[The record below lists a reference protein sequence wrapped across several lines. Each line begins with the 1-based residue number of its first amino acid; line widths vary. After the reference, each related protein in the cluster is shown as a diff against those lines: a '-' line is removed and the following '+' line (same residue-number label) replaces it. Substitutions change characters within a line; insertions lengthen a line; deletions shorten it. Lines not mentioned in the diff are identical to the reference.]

1 MAVTTVQ
8 PTVPRLTW
16 MQHADVL
23 VAIFILCVIT
33 MLIIPLPPLFIDM
46 SIALNLTLAMVIILS
61 VTYLVKIT
69 DFSVFPSL
77 LLVTT
82 VYRLAIEVS
91 TSRLILN
98 GRGAEIGIVRTFGTF
113 VVGGNMVVGIVIFLI
128 LVVIQLL
135 VVVRGTMRVS
145 EVAARFTLDAM
156 PGRQMAID
164 ADLNAGYITEKEA
177 AEKRMEIRKEADF
190 YGAMDGAARFV
201 QGDVIAGVVIA
212 AVNIIGGLTIGVL
225 MRGEALADAFRDYTT
240 YTVGCALSAQIP
252 AFLISVA
259 TGLIVARAAT
269 EENLGLD
276 VATQLTAQPRV
287 LWITG
292 GALLFFMLT
301 PLPKIPLIIV
311 GGFIA
316 AIAYF
321 ITKSLKVEEEKV
333 LKEKKKKE
341 LEWLKKPESVASLLS
356 MDPMELEI
364 GYALIPLV
372 DPEQGGDLLDRVTM
386 IRRQAAL
393 ELGIVTP
400 PIRIRDNIQLKPN
413 SYIIK
418 IRGVEVGKGV
428 IKIDKYLA
436 MKPPTGVT
444 EEIAGEPGIEPA
456 FGTPAIWIKEE
467 QREQAEKAGY
477 IIVDPPTI
485 ISTHMQEVIRKN
497 APELVT
503 RQDVQSLMDSLKQ
516 NYPTVV
522 AELIP
527 NQLTLGEVQK
537 VLHNL
542 LQEGL
547 SIRDLLTITETLADW
562 APKTKE
568 IGFLTE
574 QVRMRLSK
582 QIMRQYLSKDG
593 TLAVITLHPKLE
605 NEMGENIR
613 QTPTGEQLVLDPARL
628 QKITIAVQEEV
639 RRNIREFPVILCSP
653 RIRRHFRNLIM
664 HTLPQIGVI
673 SYNEVTPDVEI
684 KSVGMVDV
692 S

>member
-1 MAVTTVQ
+1 MARAKTQ
-8 PTVPRLTW
+8 SIVPRLTW
-16 MQHADVL
+16 MQQSDIL
-23 VAIFILCVIT
+23 IAIFILCVII
-33 MLIIPLPPLFIDM
+33 MLVIPLPPLFIDL
-46 SIALNLTLAMVIILS
+46 SIAMNLTLAIVIILS
-61 VTYLVKIT
+61 VTYLSKVT

-98 GRGAEIGIVRTFGTF
+98 GMGGEIGIVRTFGTF
-113 VVGGNMVVGIVIFLI
+113 VVGGNLVVGIVIFLI
-128 LVVIQLL
+128 LVIIQLL

-177 AEKRMEIRKEADF
+177 AEKRIEIRKEADF

-201 QGDVIAGVVIA
+201 QGDVIAGVIIA
-212 AVNIIGGLTIGVL
+212 AINIIGGLTIGVL
-225 MRGEALADAFRDYTT
+225 MRGEPLADAFRDYTT

-276 VATQLTAQPRV
+276 VISQLTSQPRV
-287 LWITG
+287 LWIAG
-292 GALLFFMLT
+292 GTLAFFLLT
-301 PLPKIPLIIV
+301 PLPKIPLIII
-311 GGFIA
+311 GGLIGSL
-316 AIAYF
+316 AYLMS
-321 ITKSLKVEEEKV
+321 KSVKVEEKKILE
-333 LKEKKKKE
+333 EKKKKE
-341 LEWLKKPESVASLLS
+341 LEWLKKPESVASLLAVE
-356 MDPMELEI
+356 PMELEI

-386 IRRQAAL
+386 IRRQMAL

-400 PIRIRDNIQLKPN
+400 PIRIRDNIQLKPTT
-413 SYIIK
+413 YLIK
-418 IRGVEVGKGV
+418 IRGFEVGNGI

-436 MKPPTGVT
+436 MKTIEVT
-444 EEIAGEPGIEPA
+444 EEIKGEPGIEPA
-456 FGTPAIWIKEE
+456 FGSAAIWIKEE
-467 QREQAEKAGY
+467 QREEAERLGY
-477 IIVDPPTI
+477 TVVDPPTI
-485 ISTHMQEVIRKN
+485 IATHMQEIIRRN
-497 APELVT
+497 APDLIT
-503 RQDVQSLMDSLKQ
+503 RQDVQSLIDSLKQ

-522 AELIP
+522 SELIP

-542 LQEGL
+542 LREGL

-562 APKTKE
+562 APKTKD

-574 QVRMRLSK
+574 QVRMSLAR
-582 QIMRQYLSKDG
+582 QIIRQYASKDG
-593 TLAVITLHPKLE
+593 ILLAITLHPKLE
-605 NEMGENIR
+605 NELGENLQ
-613 QTPTGEQLVLDPARL
+613 QTSEGEQLILPPDRL
-628 QKITIAVQEEV
+628 QKIVVAVQEEIKK
-639 RRNIREFPVILCSP
+639 NIREKTIILCSP
-653 RIRRHFRNLIM
+653 RIRRHFKNLIRQI
-664 HTLPQIGVI
+664 LPQIGVL
-673 SYNEVTPDVEI
+673 SYNEITSDIEV
-684 KSVGMVDV
+684 KSVGMVNI

>member
-1 MAVTTVQ
+1 MAVARTARVV
-8 PTVPRLTW
+8 PTLTW
-16 MQHADVL
+16 MQQSDIL
-23 VAIFILCVIT
+23 VAIFILCVVI
-33 MLIIPLPPLFIDM
+33 MLIIPLPPLFIDF

-61 VTYLVKIT
+61 VTYLVKVT

-113 VVGGNMVVGIVIFLI
+113 VVGGNLVVGIVIFLI
-128 LVVIQLL
+128 LVIIQLL

-145 EVAARFTLDAM
+145 EVAARFILDAM

-177 AEKRMEIRKEADF
+177 AEKRIEIRKEADF

-212 AVNIIGGLTIGVL
+212 AINIIGGLSIGVL
-225 MRGEALADAFRDYTT
+225 MRGEPLADAIRDYTT

-276 VATQLTAQPRV
+276 VVRQLTAQPRV
-287 LWITG
+287 LWIAAGT
-292 GALLFFMLT
+292 LIFFLLT
-301 PLPKIPLIIV
+301 PLPKIPLLVVAGII
-311 GGFIA
+311 GTL
-316 AIAYF
+316 AYLM
-321 ITKSLKVEEEKV
+321 TKSVKVEEKKTLE
-333 LKEKKKKE
+333 EKKKKE
-341 LEWLKKPESVASLLS
+341 LEWLKKPESVASLLAT
-356 MDPMELEI
+356 DPMELEI

-386 IRRQAAL
+386 IRRQMAL

-400 PIRIRDNIQLKPN
+400 PIRIRDNIQLKPTT
-413 SYIIK
+413 YVIK
-418 IRGVEVGKGV
+418 IRGVEVGKGT
-428 IKIDKYLA
+428 IKMDKYLA
-436 MKPPTGVT
+436 MKTPQVT
-444 EEIAGEPGIEPA
+444 EEIEGEPGVEPA
-456 FGTPAIWIKEE
+456 FGTPAVWIKEE
-467 QREQAEKAGY
+467 QRERAEQLGY
-477 IIVDPPTI
+477 TVVDPPTI
-485 ISTHMQEVIRKN
+485 ISTHMQEIIKRN
-497 APELVT
+497 APDLVT

-542 LQEGL
+542 LREGI
-547 SIRDLLTITETLADW
+547 SIRDLLTIAETLADW

-574 QVRMRLSK
+574 QVRMSLSK

-593 TLAVITLHPKLE
+593 TLAAITLHPKLE

-613 QTPTGEQLVLDPARL
+613 QTPEGEQLVLDPGRL
-628 QKITIAVQEEV
+628 QKITKAVQEEV
-639 RRNIREFPVILCSP
+639 KRSIKEEPVILCSP
-653 RIRRHFRNLIM
+653 RIRRHVKNLIM
-664 HTLPQIGVI
+664 RTLPQIGVL
-673 SYNEVTPDVEI
+673 SYNEITPDVEVR
-684 KSVGMVDV
+684 SVGMVDV

>member
-1 MAVTTVQ
+1 MAIARTQ
-8 PTVPRLTW
+8 PIVPRLTW
-16 MQHADVL
+16 IQQSDML
-23 VAIFILCVIT
+23 VAIFILCVII
-33 MLIIPLPPLFIDM
+33 MLVIPLPPLFIDL
-46 SIALNLTLAMVIILS
+46 SIAMNLTLAMVIILS

-69 DFSVFPSL
+69 DFSIFPSL
-77 LLVTT
+77 LLITT

-98 GRGAEIGIVRTFGTF
+98 GRGAEIGIVSTFGTF
-113 VVGGNMVVGIVIFLI
+113 VVGGNLIVGIVIFLI
-128 LVVIQLL
+128 LVIIQLL

-177 AEKRMEIRKEADF
+177 AAKRVEIRKEADF

-212 AVNIIGGLTIGVL
+212 AINIIGGLTIGVL
-225 MRGEALADAFRDYTT
+225 MRGEPIADAFHDYTT
-240 YTVGCALSAQIP
+240 YTIGCALSAQIP

-276 VATQLTAQPRV
+276 VISQLTANPRV
-287 LWITG
+287 LWIAAGT
-292 GALLFFMLT
+292 LTFFLFT
-301 PLPKIPLIIV
+301 PLPKIPLIMV
-311 GGFIA
+311 GGIIGT
-316 AIAYF
+316 IAYLMS
-321 ITKSLKVEEEKV
+321 KSVKIEEKKT
-333 LKEKKKKE
+333 LEEKKKKE
-341 LEWLKKPESVASLLS
+341 LEWLKKPESVASLLTT
-356 MDPMELEI
+356 DPMELEI

-386 IRRQAAL
+386 IRRQTAL
-393 ELGIVTP
+393 ELGIITP

-413 SYIIK
+413 TYVIK
-418 IRGVEVGKGV
+418 IRGFEVGKGI

-436 MKPPTGVT
+436 MN
-444 EEIAGEPGIEPA
+444 PGIATEDIEGEQTKEPA
-456 FGTPAIWIKEE
+456 FGSPAVWIKEE
-467 QREQAEKAGY
+467 QRNYAEQLGY
-477 IIVDPPTI
+477 TVVDPPTI
-485 ISTHMQEVIRKN
+485 ISTHMQEIIKRN
-497 APELVT
+497 APNLVS

-522 AELIP
+522 AELVP
-527 NQLTLGEVQK
+527 GQLTLGEVQK

-542 LQEGL
+542 LREGL
-547 SIRDLLTITETLADW
+547 SIRDLLTIAETLADW
-562 APKTKE
+562 APKTKD

-574 QVRMRLSK
+574 QVRISLSR

-593 TLAVITLHPKLE
+593 TLVAITLHPNLE
-605 NEMGENIR
+605 NEMGQNIR
-613 QTPTGEQLVLDPARL
+613 ETPEGEQLTLAPNKL
-628 QKITIAVQEEV
+628 QKIILAVQEEIK
-639 RRNIREFPVILCSP
+639 RNIKEVPVILCSP
-653 RIRRHFRNLIM
+653 RIRRHFKNLIM
-664 HTLPQIGVI
+664 RTFPQIGVL
-673 SYNEVTPDVEI
+673 SYNEVTSDIEVR
-684 KSVGMVDV
+684 SVGMVDV

>member
-1 MAVTTVQ
+1 MAVARTQAV
-8 PTVPRLTW
+8 VPRLTW
-16 MQHADVL
+16 MQHSDVL
-23 VAIFILCVIT
+23 VAIFILCVII
-33 MLIIPLPPLFIDM
+33 MLVIPLPPLFIDI
-46 SIALNLTLAMVIILS
+46 SIAMNLTLAMVIILS
-61 VTYLVKIT
+61 VTYLIKIT
-69 DFSVFPSL
+69 EFSVFPSL

-113 VVGGNMVVGIVIFLI
+113 VVGGNIVVGIVIFLI
-128 LVVIQLL
+128 LVIIQLL

-177 AEKRMEIRKEADF
+177 AEKRIEIRKEADF

-212 AVNIIGGLTIGVL
+212 AINIIGGLTIGVL
-225 MRGEALADAFRDYTT
+225 MRGEPLADAFRDYTT
-240 YTVGCALSAQIP
+240 FTVGCALSAQIP

-259 TGLIVARAAT
+259 TGLIVARAAS

-276 VATQLTAQPRV
+276 VTSQLTAQPRV

-292 GALLFFMLT
+292 GTLIFFLLT
-301 PLPKIPLIIV
+301 PLPKIPLLMVAGII
-311 GGFIA
+311 GTL
-316 AIAYF
+316 AYLMS
-321 ITKSLKVEEEKV
+321 KSVKVEKEKT
-333 LKEKKKKE
+333 LAEKKKKE
-341 LEWLKKPESVASLLS
+341 LEWLKKPESVASLLA

-393 ELGIVTP
+393 ELGIVIP
-400 PIRIRDNIQLKPN
+400 PIRIRDNIQLRPTT
-413 SYIIK
+413 YVIK
-418 IRGVEVGKGV
+418 IRGLDVGKGIV
-428 IKIDKYLA
+428 KIDKYLA
-436 MKPPTGVT
+436 MKTPEVI
-444 EEIAGEPGIEPA
+444 EEIEGEPGVEPA
-456 FGTPAIWIKEE
+456 FGSSAIWIKEE
-467 QREQAEKAGY
+467 QREEAEKLGY
-477 IIVDPPTI
+477 TVVDPPTI
-485 ISTHMQEVIRKN
+485 ISTHMQEIIKKN
-497 APELVT
+497 APDLVS
-503 RQDVQSLMDSLKQ
+503 RQDVQSLMDGLKQ

-522 AELIP
+522 AELVP
-527 NQLTLGEVQK
+527 SQLSLGEVQK

-562 APKTKE
+562 APKTKD

-574 QVRMRLSK
+574 QVRMSLSR

-593 TLAVITLHPKLE
+593 TLSAITLHPKLE

-613 QTPTGEQLVLDPARL
+613 QTPEGEQLILDPARL
-628 QKITIAVQEEV
+628 QKITLAVQEEIK
-639 RRNIREFPVILCSP
+639 RNIKELPIILCSP
-653 RIRRHFRNLIM
+653 RIRRHFKNLIM
-664 HTLPQIGVI
+664 RTIPQIGVL
-673 SYNEVTPDVEI
+673 SYNEITPDVEV

>member
-1 MAVTTVQ
+1 MAVARTQ
-8 PTVPRLTW
+8 PVVPRLIW
-16 MQHADVL
+16 MQHSDVL
-23 VAIFILCVIT
+23 VAIFILCVIV
-33 MLIIPLPPLFIDM
+33 MLVIPLPPLFIDL
-46 SIALNLTLAMVIILS
+46 SIAINLTLAMIIILA
-61 VTYLVKIT
+61 VTYLTKIT
-69 DFSVFPSL
+69 EFSVFPSL

-98 GRGAEIGIVRTFGTF
+98 GRGDEIGIVRTFGTF
-113 VVGGNMVVGIVIFLI
+113 VVGGNLVVGIVIFLI
-128 LVVIQLL
+128 LVIIQLL

-177 AEKRMEIRKEADF
+177 ADKRVEIRKEADF

-212 AVNIIGGLTIGVL
+212 AINIIGGLTIGVL
-225 MRGEALADAFRDYTT
+225 MRGEPLAEAFRDYTT

-259 TGLIVARAAT
+259 TGLIVARSAT
-269 EENLGLD
+269 EKNLGLD
-276 VATQLTAQPRV
+276 AFNQLTAKPRV

-292 GALLFFMLT
+292 GALIFFLLT
-301 PLPKIPLIIV
+301 PLPKIPLILVAGIIGTV
-311 GGFIA
+311 
-316 AIAYF
+316 AYLMS
-321 ITKSLKVEEEKV
+321 KLVKGEEEKT
-333 LKEKKKKE
+333 LEEKEKKK
-341 LEWLKKPESVASLLS
+341 LEWLKKPESVASLLTI
-356 MDPMELEI
+356 DPMELEI

-400 PIRIRDNIQLKPN
+400 PIRIRDNIQLKPTT
-413 SYIIK
+413 YVIK
-418 IRGVEVGKGV
+418 IRGFEVGKGL
-428 IKIDKYLA
+428 IKLDKYLA
-436 MKPPTGVT
+436 MKTIAVT
-444 EEIAGEPGIEPA
+444 EEIEGEAGIEPA
-456 FGTPAIWIKEE
+456 FGSSAIWIKEE
-467 QREQAEKAGY
+467 KRNDAEKKGY
-477 IIVDPPTI
+477 TVVDAPTI
-485 ISTHMQEVIRKN
+485 ISTHMQEIIRKN
-497 APELVT
+497 APDLIS

-516 NYPTVV
+516 THPTVV

-527 NQLTLGEVQK
+527 GQLSLGEVQK
-537 VLHNL
+537 VLHSL

-562 APKTKE
+562 APKTKD

-574 QVRMRLSK
+574 QVRMSLSR

-593 TLAVITLHPKLE
+593 ILLAITLHPKLE
-605 NEMGENIR
+605 NEMGDNIR
-613 QTPTGEQLVLDPARL
+613 QTSEGEQLILDPARL
-628 QKITIAVQEEV
+628 QKITQAVHEEIK
-639 RRNIREFPVILCSP
+639 RNIREVPIILCSP
-653 RIRRHFRNLIM
+653 RIRRHFKNLIM
-664 HTLPQIGVI
+664 RTLPQIGVL
-673 SYNEVTPDVEI
+673 SYNEVTSDVDVR
-684 KSVGMVDV
+684 SVGMVDV

>member
-1 MAVTTVQ
+1 MEVARTQ
-8 PTVPRLTW
+8 PAVPRLIW
-16 MQHADVL
+16 MQHSDVL
-23 VAIFILCVIT
+23 VAIFVLCVIV
-33 MLIIPLPPLFIDM
+33 MLVIPLPPLFIDL
-46 SIALNLTLAMVIILS
+46 SIAINLTLAIIIILA
-61 VTYLVKIT
+61 VTYLTKIT
-69 DFSVFPSL
+69 EFSVFPSL

-98 GRGAEIGIVRTFGTF
+98 GRGDEIGIVRTFGTF
-113 VVGGNMVVGIVIFLI
+113 VVGGNLVVGIVIFLI
-128 LVVIQLL
+128 LVIIQLL

-177 AEKRMEIRKEADF
+177 ADKRVEIRKEADF

-212 AVNIIGGLTIGVL
+212 AINIIGGLTIGVL
-225 MRGEALADAFRDYTT
+225 MRGEPLADAFRDYTT
-240 YTVGCALSAQIP
+240 YTIGCALSAQIP

-259 TGLIVARAAT
+259 TGLIVARSAT
-269 EENLGLD
+269 EKNLGLD
-276 VATQLTAQPRV
+276 AFNQLTTKPRV

-292 GALLFFMLT
+292 GALIFFLLT
-301 PLPKIPLIIV
+301 PLPKIPLILVAGVIGIV
-311 GGFIA
+311 
-316 AIAYF
+316 AYLM
-321 ITKSLKVEEEKV
+321 TKLVKVEEEKT
-333 LKEKKKKE
+333 LEEKEKKK
-341 LEWLKKPESVASLLS
+341 LEWLKKPESVASLLA

-400 PIRIRDNIQLKPN
+400 PIRIRDNIQLKPTT
-413 SYIIK
+413 YVVK
-418 IRGVEVGKGV
+418 IRGFEVGKGL
-428 IKIDKYLA
+428 IKLDKYLA
-436 MKPPTGVT
+436 MKTLAVT
-444 EEIAGEPGIEPA
+444 EEIDGEPDIEPV
-456 FGTPAIWIKEE
+456 FGSSAIWIKEE
-467 QREQAEKAGY
+467 QRNNAEKKGY
-477 IIVDPPTI
+477 TVVDAPTI
-485 ISTHMQEVIRKN
+485 ISTHMQEIIRKN
-497 APELVT
+497 APDLIT

-516 NYPTVV
+516 THPTVV

-527 NQLTLGEVQK
+527 GQLSLGEVQK
-537 VLHNL
+537 VLHSL

-562 APKTKE
+562 APKTKD

-574 QVRMRLSK
+574 QVRMSLSR
-582 QIMRQYLSKDG
+582 QITRQYLSKDG
-593 TLAVITLHPKLE
+593 TLLAITLHPKLE
-605 NEMGENIR
+605 NELCENLR
-613 QTPTGEQLVLDPARL
+613 ETAEGQQLILDPARL
-628 QKITIAVQEEV
+628 QKITQAVQEEIK
-639 RRNIREFPVILCSP
+639 RNIREVLIILCSP
-653 RIRRHFRNLIM
+653 RIRRHFKNLIM
-664 HTLPQIGVI
+664 RTLPQIGVL
-673 SYNEVTPDVEI
+673 SYNEVTSDVEVR
-684 KSVGMVDV
+684 SVGMVDV

>member
-1 MAVTTVQ
+1 
-8 PTVPRLTW
+8 
-16 MQHADVL
+16 
-23 VAIFILCVIT
+23 
-33 MLIIPLPPLFIDM
+33 MLIIPLPPLFIDF

-61 VTYLVKIT
+61 VTYLVKVT

-91 TSRLILN
+91 TSRLILT

-113 VVGGNMVVGIVIFLI
+113 VVGGNLVVGIVIFLI
-128 LVVIQLL
+128 LVIIQLL

-177 AEKRMEIRKEADF
+177 AERRIEIRKEADF

-212 AVNIIGGLTIGVL
+212 AINIVGGLSIGVL
-225 MRGEALADAFRDYTT
+225 MRGEPLADAIRDYTT

-269 EENLGLD
+269 EENLGYD
-276 VATQLTAQPRV
+276 VVRQLTAQPRV
-287 LWITG
+287 LWIAAGT
-292 GALLFFMLT
+292 LILFLLT
-301 PLPKIPLIIV
+301 PLPKIPLLVVAGII
-311 GGFIA
+311 GTL
-316 AIAYF
+316 AYLM
-321 ITKSLKVEEEKV
+321 TKSVKVEEKKTLE
-333 LKEKKKKE
+333 EKKKKE
-341 LEWLKKPESVASLLS
+341 LEWLKKPESVASLLAT
-356 MDPMELEI
+356 DPMELEI

-386 IRRQAAL
+386 IRRQMAL

-400 PIRIRDNIQLKPN
+400 PIRIRDNIQLKPTT
-413 SYIIK
+413 YVIK
-418 IRGVEVGKGV
+418 IRGIEAGRGV

-436 MKPPTGVT
+436 MKTPDVT
-444 EEIAGEPGIEPA
+444 EEIEGEAGVEPA
-456 FGTPAIWIKEE
+456 FGTPAVWIKEE
-467 QREQAEKAGY
+467 QRERAEQLGY
-477 IIVDPPTI
+477 TVVDPPTI
-485 ISTHMQEVIRKN
+485 ISTHMQEIIKRN
-497 APELVT
+497 APDLVT

-522 AELIP
+522 SELIP

-542 LQEGL
+542 LREGL
-547 SIRDLLTITETLADW
+547 SIRNLLTIAETLADW
-562 APKTKE
+562 APKTKD

-574 QVRMRLSK
+574 QVRMSLSK

-593 TLAVITLHPKLE
+593 TLAAITLHPKLE
-605 NEMGENIR
+605 NEISENIR
-613 QTPTGEQLVLDPARL
+613 ETPEGEQLVLDPSRL
-628 QKITIAVQEEV
+628 QKITKAVQEEV
-639 RRNIREFPVILCSP
+639 KKSIKEEPIILCSP
-653 RIRRHFRNLIM
+653 RIRRHFKNLIM
-664 HTLPQIGVI
+664 RTLPQIGVL
-673 SYNEVTPDVEI
+673 SYNEVTPDVEVR
-684 KSVGMVDV
+684 SVGMVNV

>member
-1 MAVTTVQ
+1 MAVARTRA
-8 PTVPRLTW
+8 VPILTW
-16 MQHADVL
+16 MQQSDIL
-23 VAIFILCVIT
+23 VAIFILCVVI
-33 MLIIPLPPLFIDM
+33 MLIIPLPPLFIDF
-46 SIALNLTLAMVIILS
+46 SIAVNLTLAMVIILA
-61 VTYLVKIT
+61 VTYLVKVT

-98 GRGAEIGIVRTFGTF
+98 GRGDEIGIVRTFGTF
-113 VVGGNMVVGIVIFLI
+113 VVGGNLVVGIVIFLI
-128 LVVIQLL
+128 LVIIQLL

-177 AEKRMEIRKEADF
+177 AEKRIEIRKEADF

-212 AVNIIGGLTIGVL
+212 AINILGGLTIGVL
-225 MRGEALADAFRDYTT
+225 MRGERLADAVRDYTT

-276 VATQLTAQPRV
+276 VTRQLTAQPRV
-287 LWITG
+287 LWIATG
-292 GALLFFMLT
+292 TLIFFMLT
-301 PLPKIPLIIV
+301 PLPKIPLLIVAGIILTL
-311 GGFIA
+311 
-316 AIAYF
+316 AYLM
-321 ITKSLKVEEEKV
+321 TKSVKMEEKKT
-333 LKEKKKKE
+333 LEEKKKKE
-341 LEWLKKPESVASLLS
+341 LEWLKKPESVASLLAT
-356 MDPMELEI
+356 DPMELEI

-386 IRRQAAL
+386 IRRQMAL

-400 PIRIRDNIQLKPN
+400 PIRIRDNIQLKPTT
-413 SYIIK
+413 YVIK
-418 IRGVEVGKGV
+418 IRGIEVGKGI
-428 IKIDKYLA
+428 IKVDKYLA
-436 MKPPTGVT
+436 IKTPQVT
-444 EEIAGEPGIEPA
+444 EEIEGEAGVEPA
-456 FGTPAIWIKEE
+456 FGTSAVWIKEE
-467 QREQAEKAGY
+467 QQKQAELLGY
-477 IIVDPPTI
+477 TVVDPPTI
-485 ISTHMQEVIRKN
+485 ISTHMQQIIKQN
-497 APELVT
+497 APDLVT

-547 SIRDLLTITETLADW
+547 SIRNLLTIAETLADW
-562 APKTKE
+562 APKTKD

-574 QVRMRLSK
+574 QVRMSLAK
-582 QIMRQYLSKDG
+582 QIMQQYLSKDG
-593 TLAVITLHPKLE
+593 TLSAITLAPKLE
-605 NEMGENIR
+605 NELCENIR
-613 QTPTGEQLVLDPARL
+613 QTPEGEQLVLDPNRL
-628 QKITIAVQEEV
+628 QKIIIALQEELK
-639 RRNIREFPVILCSP
+639 RSIKEEPVILCSP
-653 RIRRHFRNLIM
+653 RIRRHFKNLILR
-664 HTLPQIGVI
+664 TVPQIGVL
-673 SYNEVTPDVEI
+673 SYNEVTPDVEVR
-684 KSVGMVDV
+684 SVGMVDV

>member
-1 MAVTTVQ
+1 MAVVRTQ
-8 PTVPRLTW
+8 PLVVPKLTW
-16 MQHADVL
+16 MQQSDIL
-23 VAIFILCVIT
+23 IAIFILCVII
-33 MLIIPLPPLFIDM
+33 MLVIPLPPLFIDL
-46 SIALNLTLAMVIILS
+46 SIAMNLTLAIVIILS
-61 VTYLVKIT
+61 VTYLVKVT
-69 DFSVFPSL
+69 DLSVFPSL

-98 GRGAEIGIVRTFGTF
+98 GLGGEIGIVRTFGTF
-113 VVGGNMVVGIVIFLI
+113 VVGGNLVVGIVIFLI
-128 LVVIQLL
+128 LVIIQLL
-135 VVVRGTMRVS
+135 VIVRGTMRVS

-212 AVNIIGGLTIGVL
+212 GINIIGGLTIGVL
-225 MRGEALADAFRDYTT
+225 MRGEPLVDAFRDYTT

-259 TGLIVARAAT
+259 TGLIVARAGT

-276 VATQLTAQPRV
+276 VATQLTSQPRV
-287 LWITG
+287 LWIATG
-292 GALLFFMLT
+292 TLIFFLLT
-301 PLPKIPLIIV
+301 PLPKIPLIII
-311 GGFIA
+311 GGVIGSL
-316 AIAYF
+316 AYL
-321 ITKSLKVEEEKV
+321 ISKSVKREEKKT
-333 LKEKKKKE
+333 LEEKKKKE
-341 LEWLKKPESVASLLS
+341 LEWLKKPESVASLLAVE
-356 MDPMELEI
+356 PMELEI

-386 IRRQAAL
+386 IRRQTAL

-400 PIRIRDNIQLKPN
+400 PIRIRDNIQLKPTT
-413 SYIIK
+413 YVIK
-418 IRGVEVGKGV
+418 IRGVEVGKGI

-436 MKPPTGVT
+436 MKTPEVT
-444 EEIAGEPGIEPA
+444 EQIEGEPGIEPA
-456 FGTPAIWIKEE
+456 FGSAAIWIKEE
-467 QREQAEKAGY
+467 QREEAERLGY
-477 IIVDPPTI
+477 TVVDPPTI
-485 ISTHMQEVIRKN
+485 IATHMQEIIKQN
-497 APELVT
+497 APDLIT
-503 RQDVQSLMDSLKQ
+503 RQDVQSLIDSLKQ

-522 AELIP
+522 SELIP

-542 LQEGL
+542 LREGL

-562 APKTKE
+562 APKTKD

-574 QVRMRLSK
+574 QVRMSLAK
-582 QIMRQYLSKDG
+582 QIVRQYLSKEG
-593 TLAVITLHPKLE
+593 ILAAITLHPQLE
-605 NEMGENIR
+605 NEIGENLK
-613 QTPTGEQLVLDPARL
+613 QTPEGEQLVLAPERL
-628 QKITIAVQEEV
+628 QKIVIAVQEEV
-639 RRNIREFPVILCSP
+639 KKNITENPVILCSP
-653 RIRRHFRNLIM
+653 RIRRHFKNLISSII
-664 HTLPQIGVI
+664 PQIGVL
-673 SYNEVTPDVEI
+673 SYNEIRPEVEV
-684 KSVGMVDV
+684 KSIGRVNI